1 MNLSST
7 KIEHLTDSMCTMYNL
22 QTLLLWGCDV
32 LVELPINMV
41 KLVNLRYL
49 DVRNTQLKE
58 MPLQMGKLR
67 NLQNLR
73 IFLVG
78 KHSGSTI
85 RDLGK
90 LKNLFGTLCISNLE
104 KVHCTRDAMESN
116 LKDKKYLSEFELLWC
131 KDHVTHNSENKKNVL
146 TQLRPHTNLKSLFI
160 EHYYG
165 TNYQLG

>member
-32 LVELPINMV
+32 LVELPINMA
-41 KLVNLRYL
+41 KLVNLHYL

-90 LKNLFGTLCISNLE
+90 LENLSGTLCISNLE

-116 LKDKKYLSEFELLWC
+116 LKDKNYLLELELLWC
-131 KDHVTHNSENKKNVL
+131 KDHVTHNSEN
-146 TQLRPHTNLKSLFI
+146 
-160 EHYYG
+160 
-165 TNYQLG
+165 

>member
-7 KIEHLTDSMCTMYNL
+7 KIEHLPDSMCTLYNL

-85 RDLGK
+85 KDLGK

-116 LKDKKYLSEFELLWC
+116 LKDKNYLLELELLWC
-131 KDHVTHNSENKKNVL
+131 KDHVTHNSENKKKCANTIASSYKL
-146 TQLRPHTNLKSLFI
+146 EISFH
-160 EHYYG
+160 
-165 TNYQLG
+165 

>member
-1 MNLSST
+1 M
-7 KIEHLTDSMCTMYNL
+7 
-22 QTLLLWGCDV
+22 GR
-32 LVELPINMV
+32 
-41 KLVNLRYL
+41 LVNLRHL
-49 DVRNTQLKE
+49 DISRTNLKE

-85 RDLGK
+85 KDLGK

-104 KVHCTRDAMESN
+104 KVHCNRDAMESN

-131 KDHVTHNSENKKNVL
+131 KDHVTHNSENKKKCANTIASSYKL
-146 TQLRPHTNLKSLFI
+146 EISFH
-160 EHYYG
+160 
-165 TNYQLG
+165 